1 MIKKLLVDYHFHP
14 NLSKQDGLARYKCR
28 AIWKTFSKLN
38 IDVAVITE
46 HVYKNPSRAFNLLAA
61 AKPNGHLT
69 HIFPGIE
76 ALTKESIDMICFAE
90 TEDIYTHQKLMVPKQ
105 LSVEEMIDYVQSH
118 PGLYA
123 SVAHPFGPGH
133 SGLIRRLGEN
143 EGKRLIKKLGT
154 VEVSNACFH
163 GSKKIADY
171 SGLSKIFKQTRR
183 DMDYTSHLPEDFFKP
198 LGISFFTGGSDAHVI
213 VDMGSGML
221 VPTPRVIDRSSI
233 FNTIIQN
240 TSTEFFEKNVPFYF
254 WSGLYK
260 SYSVFREALT
270 KAFRLYEGKI
280 YQHDDRFTNFYSEAE
295 KETVLAIRKQHGR
308 LVKPLLNFLTYFG
321 FTPNTLN
328 FINIVSVVLSFAL
341 VTIKPWLGGSL
352 FLVYLSSSSITG
364 ALARYQRQE
373 SEAGAVMKVARQ
385 YIVVF
390 AAILAGIGF
399 NLIQPF
405 WGALY
410 LGLYIIL
417 LWLIIVLNQIGKPI
431 HLVIR
436 SKLLVI
442 ASMFLYV
449 LSNINIINELIIGF
463 SLYMI
468 VINGWMLLR
477 YRKAT
482 AESQ

>member
-14 NLSKQDGLARYKCR
+14 NLSKHDGLAQYKCR
-28 AIWKTFSKLN
+28 AIWKAFSKLH
-38 IDVAVITE
+38 IDVAVVTE
-46 HVYKNPSRAFNLLAA
+46 HVYKNPSRAYRILAA
-61 AKPNGHLT
+61 AKPDGHPT
-69 HIFPGIE
+69 HVFPGIE
-76 ALTKESIDMICFAE
+76 ALSIEGIDMICFSE
-90 TEDIYTHQKLMVPKQ
+90 TEEIYGHQKLMVPKQ
-105 LSVEEMIDYVQSH
+105 LSVEEMIDYVQGH

-123 SVAHPFGPGH
+123 SVAHPYSPGH
-133 SGLIRRLGEN
+133 SGLIRRLGKN
-143 EGKRLIKKLGT
+143 EGERLIKKLGA

-171 SGLSKIFKQTRR
+171 SGLSNIFQETREY
-183 DMDYTSHLPEDFFKP
+183 MNYTSHLPEEFLKP
-198 LGISFFTGGSDAHVI
+198 LDISLFTGGSDAHVI
-213 VDMGSGML
+213 VDMGSGLL
-221 VPTPRVIDRSSI
+221 VPAPTSSDRQNI
-233 FNTIIQN
+233 FETITHNQ
-240 TSTEFFEKNVPFYF
+240 SREFFEISVPFYF

-260 SYSVFREALT
+260 SYSVLREALT

-321 FTPNTLN
+321 CTPSTLN
-328 FINIVSVVLSFAL
+328 FINIVSVVSSFAL
-341 VTIKPWLGGSL
+341 VTIRPWLGGIL
-352 FLVYLSSSSITG
+352 FLVYLGSSSITG
-364 ALARYQRQE
+364 ALARYQRLE

-442 ASMFLYV
+442 AAMFLYV
-449 LSNINIINELIIGF
+449 LSNINIINELVVGF

-468 VINGWMLLR
+468 VINSWMLLR

-482 AESQ
+482 VELR